1 MPCGTCRR
9 VQIVGRSSICL
20 PGCLTAVVVLHA
32 GAEHLHLLQLGP
44 PLQRRR
50 LLRPGICADGQLG
63 LPRFLKLN
71 RGFCF

>member
-1 MPCGTCRR
+1 
-9 VQIVGRSSICL
+9 
-20 PGCLTAVVVLHA
+20 
-32 GAEHLHLLQLGP
+32 LHLLQLGP